1 MPSRLTSKEIGQRIA
16 NLRKRRGY
24 SQEQLSRLVGIS
36 RPSMVQVEA
45 GNRKISVEEFMRLA
59 EVLSF
64 SMDRFLAQAYVEEM
78 VDVSPR
84 KSADVS
90 MRISVPKLQVHKF
103 KEILMYILEK
113 TAGKPNVGET
123 VLYKLLYFSDFDY
136 YEQYEQH
143 LTGAA
148 YRKLPYG
155 PVPQKLDS
163 ILDAMIKDGGLQRI
177 STEYHGFPQK
187 RYIPLRKADISVLSA
202 SELAVIERVI
212 QQYSDWS
219 ARKISEYSHK
229 DMPWKASEDGEI
241 IDYELAFYREAPFSA
256 RRYDEE

>member
-1 MPSRLTSKEIGQRIA
+1 
-16 NLRKRRGY
+16 
-24 SQEQLSRLVGIS
+24 
-36 RPSMVQVEA
+36 
-45 GNRKISVEEFMRLA
+45 
-59 EVLSF
+59 
-64 SMDRFLAQAYVEEM
+64 
-78 VDVSPR
+78 
-84 KSADVS
+84 
-90 MRISVPKLQVHKF
+90 
-103 KEILMYILEK
+103 MYILEK

>member
-64 SMDRFLAQAYVEEM
+64 SMDRFLAQAYDEEM

-84 KSADVS
+84 KSTDVS

-256 RRYDEE
+256 RRYDDE